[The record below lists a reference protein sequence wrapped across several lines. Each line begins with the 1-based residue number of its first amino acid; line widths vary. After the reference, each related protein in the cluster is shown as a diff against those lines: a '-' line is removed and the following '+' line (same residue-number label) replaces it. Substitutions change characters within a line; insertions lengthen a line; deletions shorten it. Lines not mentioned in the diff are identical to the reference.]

1 MRFTKYTYHNL
12 IYCHCPQAADL
23 ILEKYPTAEQFI
35 EAYGKDFVGCKSQKI
50 SLAELYATIDCI
62 YDKLKCNVE
71 KSQQE
76 WIIEHTVDYNDYVD
90 VDKYWDSVFIEYYSL
105 DEWIKNGLEAYYYNL
120 KQLYKRLLKHKI
132 AERIVKILDHES
144 EPIASPTIIE
154 YVQVYHPDAND
165 LFIKNILSKNTKFV
179 LVGKKGYTLKKK
191 GIQVYSLNECV
202 FMILNEHEKPLQI
215 SYVIQEALKIRPDS
229 NYRSLRTVMTI
240 LIQENVL
247 SYYTDHHTVGWADPA
262 TYDYQ
267 YQQVEYIVKRRT
279 VEEGLQELR
288 EYLQTY
294 GHLPF
299 AEDEISGELYIW
311 YYRIKRSTTTTPHE
325 MTLLYQFDQMLER
338 EHLPKNKT
346 DYIFKENVEKYIA
359 YIHRNGRF
367 VSTSDNDKLHKWFY
381 KARNRVE
388 RFTDF
393 ERFHFKRLLDTIDA
407 FQL

>member
-12 IYCHCPQAADL
+12 IYCHCLQAADL
-23 ILEKYPTAEQFI
+23 ILEKYQTAEQFI
-35 EAYGKDFVGCKSQKI
+35 EAYGKDFVGCKSQNI
-50 SLAELYATIDCI
+50 SLAELYATIDCL
-62 YDKLKCNVE
+62 YDKLKSNIE
-71 KSQQE
+71 KTQDE
-76 WIIEHTVDYNDYVD
+76 WVYEHLVDCYDYVD
-90 VDKYWDSVFIEYYSL
+90 VDKYWDSVFREYYSL

-120 KQLYKRLLKHKI
+120 RQLYKRLLKHKI

-154 YVQVYHPDAND
+154 KVQVYHPDAND
-165 LFIKNILSKNTKFV
+165 LFVKNILSKNKKFV

-191 GIQVYSLNECV
+191 GIQVYSLNDCI

-247 SYYTDHHTVGWADPA
+247 SYYTDHNTVGWADPA

-267 YQQVEYIVKRRT
+267 YRQVEYVIKRRT

-288 EYLQTY
+288 EYLQIY

-299 AEDEISGELYIW
+299 AEDDISGELYVW
-311 YYRIKRSTTTTPHE
+311 YYRIKRSTTTTPQE

-381 KARNRVE
+381 KARNRTE

-393 ERFHFKRLLDTIDA
+393 ERFHFERLLDTIDA